1 MLVLKL
7 SQTAANPSA
16 VLDVSGGR
24 HFISVVFAACSAFF
38 ARLPAIGVE
47 RLAIFASLFFSLSCN
62 YLFFT
67 TAWAQR
73 DWTHPAS
80 WLFAAGLFVT
90 ITALQSAGLLILL
103 NRWTSKPLLTIL
115 FMVTA
120 AASYYMNKYTVFF
133 NPEMVR
139 NILRTDVRE
148 AGELF
153 CLSFV
158 IHMLVFGVLPSVLV
172 WQLRL
177 RTTPLRRAI
186 PVRLLY
192 IVAALAVTA
201 GSTMLI
207 FQDFSSLMRNQKE
220 VRYLITPSNYLF
232 SLSRVVAAD
241 TAQAHTP
248 KIKISDDAKLAA
260 GWAGRTKP
268 MLFVLVVGETTRAA
282 NWGLNGY
289 EHQTTPELKKLDV
302 VNFPHAT
309 SCGTNTEVSVP
320 CMFSIYGR
328 HDYNE
333 AKIRSHESLLHIIDK
348 VGVKTVWRD
357 NQAGCKGVCDG
368 LEEQNLSESKHPTLC
383 DGERC
388 LDEIMLENMDG
399 VIQKAKNGNLFVV
412 LHQLGNHGPA
422 YYRRYPAN
430 LRSFTPTCDT
440 SDLSKCSREQITNTY
455 DNGVLYTDHFLA
467 KTIAYLKSQTSYDT
481 AMLYLS
487 DHGESLG
494 EHGIYLHGLPYS
506 IAPKE
511 QTQVPMVMWMS
522 PGFAASFGVNK
533 DCLQQRAANPV
544 SQDNLF
550 HSILGMLQI
559 ESSYY
564 DKKLDMTAGCR
575 A

>member
-7 SQTAANPSA
+7 SQTVGTPGA
-16 VLDVSGGR
+16 VLEVSGNR
-24 HFISVVFAACSAFF
+24 HFFPAFI

-47 RLAIFASLFFSLSCN
+47 RLGILASLFFSLTCN
-62 YLFFT
+62 YLFF
-67 TAWAQR
+67 AAALANR
-73 DWTHPAS
+73 DWTQPAS
-80 WLFAAGLFVT
+80 WLFAAALFVA
-90 ITALQSAGLLILL
+90 ITALQSIGLLVLL
-103 NRWTSKPLLTIL
+103 NRWSAKPLLTIL
-115 FMVTA
+115 FLVTA

-133 NPEMVR
+133 NTEMVR
-139 NILRTDVRE
+139 NILRTDVKE
-148 AGELF
+148 ASELF
-153 CLSFV
+153 SLNFC
-158 IHMLVFGVLPSVLV
+158 IHMLVFGVLPSLLV

-186 PVRLLY
+186 PTRLLY
-192 IVAALAVTA
+192 IVAAIAVTV

-220 VRYLITPSNYLF
+220 VRFLITPSNYLF
-232 SLSRVVAAD
+232 SLTRVVAAD
-241 TAQAHTP
+241 TAQANTP

-289 EHQTTPELKKLDV
+289 EHQTTPELSKLGV

-328 HDYNE
+328 HDYDE
-333 AKIRSHESLLHIIDK
+333 TKIRSHESLLHIIDK

-368 LEEQNLSESKHPTLC
+368 LEEQMLSDSKDPKLC

-388 LDEIMLENMDG
+388 LDEIMLEGMDG
-399 VIQKAKNGNLFVV
+399 VIQKAQNGNLFVV

-422 YYRRYPAN
+422 YYRRYPTTM
-430 LRSFTPTCDT
+430 RTFTPTCDT
-440 SDLSKCSREQITNTY
+440 SDLSKCNREQITNSY

-511 QTQVPMVMWMS
+511 QTEVPMVMWMS
-522 PGFAASFGVNK
+522 PGFASSFGVNK
-533 DCLQQRAANPV
+533 DCLQQRAGNPV

-559 ESSYY
+559 ESKYY
-564 DKKLDMTAGCR
+564 DKSLDMTAGCR